1 MARKKLF
8 RLLYI
13 ISFVVRNR
21 KLPPLSERLSK
32 TTEIE
37 KTTLDI
43 EEDGVKLRYLAVPL
57 PSLLNLNIK
66 NEGLVCL
73 GMSGSN

>member
-1 MARKKLF
+1 MSFTISALF
-8 RLLYI
+8 LYWPEKNCFDYI

-43 EEDGVKLRYLAVPL
+43 EEDGVKLRYP
-57 PSLLNLNIK
+57 PY
-66 NEGLVCL
+66 
-73 GMSGSN
+73 

>member
-1 MARKKLF
+1 MSFTSSALF
-8 RLLYI
+8 RYSEKNCFDYTV
-13 ISFVVRNR
+13 SFVVRNR

-43 EEDGVKLRYLAVPL
+43 EEDGVKLRYLYL
-57 PSLLNLNIK
+57 I
-66 NEGLVCL
+66 
-73 GMSGSN
+73 